1 MKIIEDVIKEYEE
14 KGFVVC
20 PRIIEEV
27 LWLCFRKMDIG
38 KIQNKESY
46 LPMLFSDEM
55 KNWYYRKYVNDLA
68 ERIQKGVN
76 NV

>member
-1 MKIIEDVIKEYEE
+1 MQMIEDIIKEYQD

-20 PRIIEEV
+20 PCIIEEV

-38 KIQNKESY
+38 KIKNKESY
-46 LPMLFSDEM
+46 LPLLFLDEM
-55 KNWYYRKYVNDLA
+55 KNWYYRKYVNDISK
-68 ERIQKGVN
+68 RNQKGVK